1 MKRISDDDGELEP
14 LTAPERG
21 TLLAFCLLVIL
32 GTGWAAARPRPV
44 ALMWS
49 LFREVGI

>member
-32 GTGWAAARPRPV
+32 GFALLAGRLPV
-44 ALMWS
+44 PDLWP
-49 LFREVGI
+49 